1 MRLIVAAMMTVAIAF
16 TAAILTLVA
25 WLGEHPFAC
34 AAPIVGVGVIGQR
47 TLRHRRARRPRASGQ
62 PVAYQPRPAI
72 TPARPRYDKVV
83 ELDGSRYGY
92 PTGGVR

>member
-34 AAPIVGVGVIGQR
+34 AALLLGAAVIGQR
-47 TLRHRRARRPRASGQ
+47 TVRHRRTRRTRPSGHPLAPQNHPARA
-62 PVAYQPRPAI
+62 
-72 TPARPRYDKVV
+72 PARPRYDKVV
-83 ELDGSRYGY
+83 EFDGSRFGQ
-92 PTGGVR
+92 PTAGVR

>member
-1 MRLIVAAMMTVAIAF
+1 MRLIVAVMMTVAIAV

-34 AAPIVGVGVIGQR
+34 AALLLGVGVIGQR

-62 PVAYQPRPAI
+62 PVAYQSRPAI

-83 ELDGSRYGY
+83 ELDGSRYGC

>member
-1 MRLIVAAMMTVAIAF
+1 MRLIVAVMMTVAIAV
-16 TAAILTLVA
+16 TATILTLVA

-47 TLRHRRARRPRASGQ
+47 TLRHRRARASGQ
-62 PVAYQPRPAI
+62 PVAYQSRPAI